1 MLRLLDLRSRRDSAC
16 RSRLWPAGALG
27 VLAMTTAV
35 LWGAGCQP
43 PPYVTLEIGV
53 DRQSVA
59 EEVTTIGIGLAS
71 EGEYR
76 LSRQLTVA
84 DVNRLKGGELTVT
97 VTSESGSAEDLI
109 VEGLTQQSGG
119 AFEIVGRAFV
129 TVNFGDE
136 VTKQVVLR
144 QPCDG
149 DDHPTR
155 SSDVDERCGDN
166 VAVCNGRTQV
176 CQSQVC
182 QCPES
187 FCGDSF
193 TDVALGEECDDG
205 NLNPND
211 GCDRCAATEW
221 QASVILGLGSGNGDP
236 RQLPLDRPVDVAAD
250 ANGAFLV
257 ADSNAGRV
265 WRVQDGRVSLFAG
278 SGRGVYSEADE
289 GGPAALAAI
298 ERPTAIAV
306 DGFQR
311 VFIAE
316 GFSGG
321 FDPRIRVV
329 DERGTISTFAQTD
342 QGTLQCPNGLAAD
355 QDGTLYI
362 ADCADVVWVVPP
374 GADQPE
380 RFAGTGE
387 FFLTDEIGDGGLATL
402 ANLYGVS
409 GVTTDGRGRVF
420 ITEEFGNRIRVVED
434 GRIATIAGDING
446 FGGFS
451 GDGGPARDARLDGP
465 TGILVDA
472 DGSIIFSDSYNAR
485 VRSISPD
492 GTIRTI
498 AGNGLPVGGL
508 DDVLAIETSFSFP
521 TGLARSTDGSLLIID
536 SPSRKVRA
544 VAPGTPLVSTVLGLG
559 QPEVGGDGGLATSA
573 TFRAPG
579 GLAVTGD
586 GLLIVDPDAH
596 RVRAVSFDDQQVQ
609 AFAGNGELNGR
620 GESGLS
626 GDGEAAV
633 DAQLN
638 LPKAV
643 AVGVGG
649 KVLIA
654 DQGNRR
660 IRRVDENGKIES
672 IVGGGTLP
680 LPNAPQNAKELL
692 VEPAG
697 IASAED
703 EKVYFSDVNSASI
716 GVLNTDG
723 TAQRLA
729 GTPDGEAGEDDGS
742 ALITRLRVPA
752 GLFVDEENARV
763 VFADA
768 ASHLVRAVDL
778 STETVVTL
786 AGGTPLLDGE
796 HGDGY
801 APYLDFEGPATQ
813 AWLGS
818 PDRVTT
824 DEAGRIYISD
834 PSDSRIREVSTD
846 GTVRVVAGTGVNAF
860 SGGATGFNGDG
871 ILATDALLDFPEGIA
886 VNNGIVYVADR
897 FNQRI
902 RAITLSTGLIETI
915 AGNPEFG
922 TFFYIGGYSGDE
934 GPAVDAELNE
944 PSDVV
949 YRRGSLL
956 VADSANGRVRKI
968 DLATGIIET
977 FAGGGLIDPI
987 AGPQA
992 AEANFTCPTGLAVG
1006 PDDSVYIAEACT
1018 HRIWRVDSL
1027 SGAITHIA
1035 GTGAAGNAG
1044 DGGSARAARLSF
1056 PVDLDVTANGDI
1068 LIADNGNHRVRLI
1081 GADGRIQ
1088 SFTGA
1093 ATWPAFAGD
1102 GADVALTRLGF
1113 PSDVHVAPDGSIL
1126 IADSGNNRIRRVSPP
1141 LEGNPTTTT
1150 VVGSAAPGDGGDAQD
1165 AILSEPLAVISDE
1178 EGGFYVADTAHFVVR
1193 HVDDTGVIRTVAG
1206 TGAPPFDAQFNE
1218 GGLATETRLT
1228 GPTGLALRGNQLY
1241 IADAFSARVRVVN
1254 LDTGILRTFAGL
1266 VDPGSGRFENARLD
1280 LPNALAET
1288 EAGLFVAQGDGR
1300 VRLVDEIGQEV
1311 RTVIGT
1317 DGATERDP
1325 VVPTAQARLFR
1336 DAAGLA
1342 YDAVNRTLFVT
1353 ERDGHSIR
1361 QVQVEDPADER
1372 TWTVS
1377 DFAGAAE
1384 TADHLDGPLDR
1395 ARFRRPSGLTFHAET
1410 ETLFVA
1416 DTGNHVVRAI
1426 DLPTGTVRTAVGVP
1440 EELGDAADSVRP
1452 NTANLNAPQGV
1463 AVASDG
1469 TLFVADT
1476 RNNVV
1481 RRVRNNLV
1489 TRVLGDGQ
1497 SASSGEGRPA
1507 RNFPVDAPQGLRLDA
1522 YGNLLVT
1529 SRTAVRVVVPGID
1542 GVSGSSQVLS
1552 VYGNN
1557 ASVRYPE
1564 NITRC
1569 VSDVVMMSIAPVD
1582 DLTQATTDAEL
1593 TALNSGEDRLLLID
1607 ACQGML
1613 IEVQRFRPA
1622 LDPTPSAGAEAESS
1636 ETSSDE

>member
-1 MLRLLDLRSRRDSAC
+1 MLRPPLLKSLC
-16 RSRLWPAGALG
+16 ALAAT
-27 VLAMTTAV
+27 L
-35 LWGAGCQP
+35 LWGTACQP

-97 VTSESGSAEDLI
+97 ITSETGATEDLI

-119 AFEIVGRAFV
+119 GFEIVGRAFV
-129 TVNFGDE
+129 SVNFGEE
-136 VTKQVVLR
+136 VTKQVILR

-149 DDHPTR
+149 PDHPNR
-155 SSDVDERCGDN
+155 SSDLDERCGDN

-211 GCDRCAATEW
+211 GCDRCAITDW
-221 QASVILGLGSGNGDP
+221 QANVILGLGSGNGDP
-236 RQLPLDRPVDVAAD
+236 RQLPLEAPVDVAAD
-250 ANGAFLV
+250 ADGAFLV
-257 ADSNAGRV
+257 ADRTAGRI

-306 DGFQR
+306 DNFQR

-321 FDPRIRVV
+321 FDPRVRVV
-329 DERGTISTFAQTD
+329 DERGTISTYAQSD
-342 QGTLQCPNGLAAD
+342 QGVLQCPVGLATD

-387 FFLTDEIGDGGLATL
+387 FVLTDEIGDGGLATL
-402 ANLYGVS
+402 AHLYGVS
-409 GVTTDGRGRVF
+409 GVATDGRGRVF
-420 ITEEFGNRIRVVED
+420 ITEEFGNRIRVVEN

-451 GDGGPARDARLDGP
+451 GDNGPARDARLDGP
-465 TGILVDA
+465 NGIIVDA
-472 DGSIIFSDSYNAR
+472 DGSIIFADSYNAR

-498 AGNGLPVGGL
+498 AGNGLPFGGL

-521 TGLARSTDGSLLIID
+521 TGIARSTDGSLLVVDI
-536 SPSRKVRA
+536 SSRKVRA
-544 VAPGTPLVSTVLGLG
+544 IAPGTPLVSTVLGLG

-579 GLAVTGD
+579 GLAATGD
-586 GLLIVDPDAH
+586 ALLIVDPDAH
-596 RVRAVSFDDQQVQ
+596 RVRAVRFADQQVQ
-609 AFAGNGELNGR
+609 AFAGSGELNGR

-643 AVGVGG
+643 AIGPNGDVF
-649 KVLIA
+649 IA
-654 DQGNRR
+654 DEGNRR
-660 IRRVDENGKIES
+660 IRKVDDNGKIES

-680 LPNAPQNAKELL
+680 LPNARQNAKELL
-692 VEPAG
+692 VAPSGLATTDDGEL
-697 IASAED
+697 
-703 EKVYFSDVNSASI
+703 YFSDINSASI
-716 GVLNTDG
+716 GVLHPDG
-723 TAQRLA
+723 TAQRVA
-729 GTPDGEAGEDDGS
+729 GTPDGEATETDGS
-742 ALITRLRVPA
+742 ALITRLGTPR
-752 GLFVDEENARV
+752 GLFVDQNGQRV

-768 ASHLVRAVDL
+768 TRHLVRAVDL
-778 STETVVTL
+778 TSETVVTL
-786 AGGTPLLDGE
+786 AGGVPLLDGE

-801 APYLDFEGPATQ
+801 TPYLDFEGPATQ

-818 PDRVTT
+818 PERVTT
-824 DEAGRIYISD
+824 DEAGRIYIAD
-834 PSDSRIREVSTD
+834 AKDSRIREVSTD
-846 GTVRVVAGTGVNAF
+846 GTLRVIAGTGVNAF
-860 SGGATGFNGDG
+860 SGGANGYNGDG
-871 ILATDALLDFPEGIA
+871 IPATDALLDFPEGLA
-886 VNNGIVYVADR
+886 AYNGTLYVADR

-902 RAITLSTGLIETI
+902 RAINLSTGLIETV
-915 AGNPEFG
+915 AGNPVSGSFS
-922 TFFYIGGYSGDE
+922 FIGGYSGDE
-934 GPAVDAELNE
+934 GPAIDAELNE
-944 PSDVV
+944 PTDVV

-956 VADSANGRVRKI
+956 VADSANGRVRRI
-968 DLATGIIET
+968 DLATGLIET

-992 AEANFTCPTGLAVG
+992 AEANFTCPTGLAVA

-1035 GTGAAGNAG
+1035 GTGASGNAG

-1056 PVDLDVTANGDI
+1056 PVDLDVMANGDL
-1068 LIADNGNHRVRLI
+1068 LIADNGNHRIRIV

-1088 SFTGA
+1088 SFTA
-1093 ATWPAFAGD
+1093 AASWPAFAGD
-1102 GADVALTRLGF
+1102 GLDVARTRLGF
-1113 PSDVHVAPDGSIL
+1113 PTDVHVAPDGAIL
-1126 IADSGNNRIRRVSPP
+1126 VADTGNSRIRRISPP
-1141 LEGNPTTTT
+1141 LEGEPTTTT
-1150 VVGSAAPGDGGDAQD
+1150 VVGCAAPGDGGNAQD
-1165 AILSEPLAVISDE
+1165 AILSEPQDVISDGN
-1178 EGGFYVADTAHFVVR
+1178 GGFYVTDTAHFVVR
-1193 HVDDTGVIRTVAG
+1193 HVDAAGLIRTVAG

-1228 GPTGLALRGNQLY
+1228 GPTGLALRDGKLF
-1241 IADAFSARVRVVN
+1241 ISDAFSSRVRVVD
-1254 LDTGILRTFAGL
+1254 LETGVLETFAGL

-1280 LPNALAET
+1280 LPNALANT
-1288 EAGLFVAQGDGR
+1288 AAGLFVAQGDGR
-1300 VRLVDEIGQEV
+1300 IRLVDEEGEEV

-1317 DGATERDP
+1317 DGATERAP
-1325 VVPTAQARLFR
+1325 VVPASQARLFR
-1336 DAAGLA
+1336 DAAGIA
-1342 YDAVNRTLFVT
+1342 YDDVNQTLYIT

-1361 QVQVEDPADER
+1361 QVALVDPADES
-1372 TWTVS
+1372 TWLVS

-1395 ARFRRPSGLTFHAET
+1395 ARFRRPSGLTFHRES
-1410 ETLFVA
+1410 ETLYVA

-1426 DLPTGTVRTAVGVP
+1426 DLATATVRTAVGVP

-1452 NTANLNAPQGV
+1452 NTANLNSPQGV
-1463 AVASDG
+1463 AVAADG

-1476 RNNVV
+1476 RNHVV

-1497 SASSGEGRPA
+1497 SASSGEGRPS
-1507 RNFPVDAPQGLRLDA
+1507 RNFPVDSPQGLRLDA

-1529 SRTAVRVVVPGID
+1529 SRTAVRVVVAGPD
-1542 GVSGSSQVLS
+1542 GVSGASQVLS
-1552 VYGNN
+1552 IYGSN
-1557 ASVRYPE
+1557 AEGRYPE
-1564 NITRC
+1564 DITRC
-1569 VSDVVMMSIAPVD
+1569 VSDIVMTSTTPRD
-1582 DLTQATTDAEL
+1582 DFTQATSDEEL
-1593 TALNSGEDRLLLID
+1593 TALNAGEDRMLLID

-1613 IEVQRFRPA
+1613 IDVQRYRPA
-1622 LDPTPSAGAEAESS
+1622 LDATPELATVEDDAESS
-1636 ETSSDE
+1636 AADE